1 MPLAD
6 PKYYRS
12 QARELRELA
21 AQLIQAERDELLR
34 IAQHYER
41 LAEKAEKRNAVR
53 PPGSASGKV

>member
-53 PPGSASGKV
+53 PPGSA